1 MIFAVSNRASA
12 IAIKPTATE
21 FSKENVELLQTRFE
35 WWNSYSVVAIKPAAM
50 EFAKEH
56 VELFTSKIQMM
67 TLNLNWYLDDFTIW
81 KKILTKYFEQILA
94 CVNFLL
100 RIFY

>member
-1 MIFAVSNRASA
+1 
-12 IAIKPTATE
+12 
-21 FSKENVELLQTRFE
+21 
-35 WWNSYSVVAIKPAAM
+35 M
-50 EFAKEH
+50 EFAKEN

-67 TLNLNWYLDDFTIW
+67 TLNSNWYLDDFTIW

>member
-1 MIFAVSNRASA
+1 MILRFSY
-12 IAIKPTATE
+12 IAIKPTA
-21 FSKENVELLQTRFE
+21 
-35 WWNSYSVVAIKPAAM
+35 M
-50 EFAKEH
+50 EFAKEN

-81 KKILTKYFEQILA
+81 KKIWTKYFEQILA